1 MGRADS
7 LTGGRGGA
15 RSGLFGCCRANRW
28 TGAAAGLFM
37 QLSGGTA
44 YAWGAYSGHV
54 KAVMGLDQ
62 RQLNIMSSVGNI
74 GMYVGIIAGIVYDKL
89 PKTWGPQVVNVIGA
103 SLTLFG
109 YLLVW
114 AVARASVA
122 KVLGPSGSVA
132 VLALLLAL
140 TWNGS
145 TWLDASSMAATMQ
158 NFAPDKGLVV
168 GVLKSFFGLAATII
182 SVMYVAFFDEG
193 QVLYKADSCP
203 EFVLVAVVFSGASF
217 LVLPMVY
224 VDSSE
229 SSVLPL
235 TQRGKL
241 QIYALYTAIMGL
253 AIFLTVVAVFEG
265 GWKEEKEGAAGL
277 RDGNRPALEYVF
289 VGVEVV
295 AILTLLALPLGMR
308 AEDERAGFSS
318 PTAQRTRA
326 GLVPSSVAASS
337 EESAALSAALL
348 DGEEEEGAAVAAHTK
363 ATLSLASMER
373 GFDGAERSASVDSAD
388 ADADGDA
395 AGRRD
400 SHSFSTADYF
410 SAGAGGESEHE
421 SERAAAEGGE
431 AAAALVPR
439 TPLTEQ
445 ERCLQGKHRNAS
457 VCFALSSLDF
467 WLLFGGMFCV
477 MGSALMTIN
486 NVSQMVAALGAT
498 NGALFVSLLG
508 ISNCLGRMIG
518 GLAANTTRKWIART
532 WWLTLFCV
540 VMACAQLLIVTGSL
554 PLLYPAAVLTGMAY
568 GACWSTTPPLA
579 SDIFGNAN
587 FAGIYQC
594 LGLAPAFGSIVC
606 SIGIAGTL
614 YDRYATVVNDV
625 STCTGVH
632 CFRYTCIITASL
644 STFGAALIAILAIRM
659 QRFYFPKRVVSS

>member
-1 MGRADS
+1 MPLCGR
-7 LTGGRGGA
+7 
-15 RSGLFGCCRANRW
+15 CRANRW

-109 YLLVW
+109 YLLLW
-114 AVARASVA
+114 AVARTSVA
-122 KVLGPSGSVA
+122 KVLGPSGSVV
-132 VLALLLAL
+132 VLAPLLAF

-158 NFAPDKGLVV
+158 NFAPDKGLIV
-168 GVLKSFFGLAATII
+168 GVLKSFFGLAATVI

-203 EFVLVAVVFSGASF
+203 EFVLVALVFSSASF
-217 LVLPMVY
+217 VVLPMVY
-224 VDSSE
+224 VDSSK
-229 SSVLPL
+229 SRVLPL

-241 QIYALYTAIMGL
+241 QVYGLYAAITGL
-253 AIFLTVVAVFEG
+253 AIFLIVVSVMEG
-265 GWKEEKEGAAGL
+265 RWKEEKTGAPSNGTQGAAGL
-277 RDGNRPALEYVF
+277 RVGSRPLLEYAF
-289 VGVEVV
+289 VAVEVV
-295 AILTLLALPLGMR
+295 AILALLTLPLGMR
-308 AEDERAGFSS
+308 AEDERAGFAS
-318 PTAQRTRA
+318 PAAQRTRA
-326 GLVPSSVAASS
+326 GLVPT
-337 EESAALSAALL
+337 LSAALL
-348 DGEEEEGAAVAAHTK
+348 DGEEEGAAVTAHTTK
-363 ATLSLASMER
+363 STLSLASLER
-373 GFDGAERSASVDSAD
+373 GFDGAERSAERSASMDSAD
-388 ADADGDA
+388 AYSDNTDAQGKGNG
-395 AGRRD
+395 GRRD
-400 SHSFSTADYF
+400 SHSFSTTDYF
-410 SAGAGGESEHE
+410 NAPGGGESAP
-421 SERAAAEGGE
+421 SVATEGGE
-431 AAAALVPR
+431 AAALVPQ

-457 VCFALSSLDF
+457 VCFALSSIDF

-486 NVSQMVAALGAT
+486 NISQMVAALGAT

-518 GLAANTTRKWIART
+518 GLAANTTRECVART
-532 WWLTLFCV
+532 WWLALFCLT
-540 VMACAQLLIVTGSL
+540 MACAQLLIVAGSL

-614 YDRYATVVNDV
+614 YDQYATSGADGV
-625 STCTGVH
+625 STCIGAH
-632 CFRYTCIITASL
+632 CFRYTCIVTASL
-644 STFGAALIAILAIRM
+644 SALGATLIAILAIRM
-659 QRFYFPKRVVSS
+659 QRFYFPKRVTAST